1 MCAPCCVRVRSCAVC
16 GRVRELLSCCCCK
29 ERKKRVNAYLA
40 AVLRLLLR
48 LRLRLRLLTR
58 EDVGLLALRRA
69 RGEGVLGEGRGDER
83 SIARPGHAGA
93 AVAAVAATAGVFE
106 RDRSLRGGRHHRWRV
121 HSAAAAWLPVHH
133 HHRLGQAHRL
143 R

>member
-1 MCAPCCVRVRSCAVC
+1 MCQ
-16 GRVRELLSCCCCK
+16 
-29 ERKKRVNAYLA
+29 RVNAYLA
-40 AVLRLLLR
+40 AVLL

-69 RGEGVLGEGRGDER
+69 RGEGVLREGRRDER
-83 SIARPGHAGA
+83 SIARRGHAGA
-93 AVAAVAATAGVFE
+93 DAAVAAAATAAATAGVFE
-106 RDRSLRGGRHHRWRV
+106 RGRPLRGGRHHRWRV
-121 HSAAAAWLPVHH
+121 HSAAAWLPVHH